1 MSLNIFNFSF
11 VKEKIRE
18 RELKKLQLNE
28 ENKKLRREE
37 NLKRYFIIK
46 SIKEKWK
53 NKDYK
58 VVNEAFHHYSFNI
71 DNIEHVYG
79 ISGIVDFIDLNL
91 HSEEEF
97 YRLLCLDNLD
107 SKELKDLGVSIYF
120 TSEGLFLELK
130 HNDKFSNINQ
140 LWLHIYK
147 ESLKGRSLYIA
158 FYNAMKLFSPAQFDN
173 LNNTESFIHYSKIN
187 KSMNNF

>member
-18 RELKKLQLNE
+18 RELKKLQANE
-28 ENKKLRREE
+28 EHKKIRREE

-97 YRLLCLDNLD
+97 YRLLCLDHLD
-107 SKELKDLGVSIYF
+107 SKELKEIGISIPV
-120 TSEGLFLELK
+120 TSEGLLLELR

-147 ESLKGRSLYIA
+147 ESLKERSLYIA
-158 FYNAMKLFSPAQFDN
+158 FYNAMKLFSPEQFDK
-173 LNNTESFIHYSKIN
+173 LNNNESFIHYTKIN
-187 KSMNNF
+187 KSMNDF

>member
-18 RELKKLQLNE
+18 RELKKLQFNE

-79 ISGIVDFIDLNL
+79 ISGVIGFVDMNL

-97 YRLLCLDNLD
+97 YRLLCLDHLD
-107 SKELKDLGVSIYF
+107 SEELKEIGVSIPV
-120 TSEGLFLELK
+120 TSEGLLLELR
-130 HNDKFSNINQ
+130 HNDKFSNINE

-158 FYNAMKLFSPAQFDN
+158 FYNAMKLFSLEQFDK
-173 LNNTESFIHYSKIN
+173 LNNSESFIHYTKIN
-187 KSMNNF
+187 KSMNDF